1 MPLLQPRAED
11 ESRSIQY
18 CPTRSLHPASNTPMA
33 RGLQFSA
40 DRGSTNGRLAFPSHR
55 SWAVN
60 GGGGQC
66 YSHLPWVPC
75 LPEANGTIP
84 RSCGGKSGSAYTP
97 GRKCPSPSR
106 RRLFWPATDEG
117 WRRANVDDVP
127 KDNVVIKQKR

>member
-60 GGGGQC
+60 GG
-66 YSHLPWVPC
+66 V
-75 LPEANGTIP
+75 
-84 RSCGGKSGSAYTP
+84 GSAIPISRGCPACLRLMGPSLALVEGSLDQLTP
-97 GRKCPSPSR
+97 QEGSAQA
-106 RRLFWPATDEG
+106 PAAGGFSGQQRMKDGEG
-117 WRRANVDDVP
+117 P
-127 KDNVVIKQKR
+127 TLMMLLKTML